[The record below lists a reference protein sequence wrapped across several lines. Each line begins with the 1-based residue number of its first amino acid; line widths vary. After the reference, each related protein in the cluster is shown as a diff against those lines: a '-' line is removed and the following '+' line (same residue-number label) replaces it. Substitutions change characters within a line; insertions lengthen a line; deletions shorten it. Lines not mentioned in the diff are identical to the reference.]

1 MANFVFG
8 DVTEIVCQHISGT
21 YRYYPKANESFTI
34 DRGGIRGNDDANQV
48 TSDGQMMSQLNRVR
62 WSIEGPIA
70 VDMILDSEI
79 SSLNVLA
86 ASPSMGTWSISN
98 IAGVTYRG
106 IGRPI
111 GDIQLDTNAG
121 TLTLKLAGN
130 RELEKI
136 T

>member
-1 MANFVFG
+1 
-8 DVTEIVCQHISGT
+8 
-21 YRYYPKANESFTI
+21 
-34 DRGGIRGNDDANQV
+34 
-48 TSDGQMMSQLNRVR
+48 MMSQLNRVR

-70 VDMILDSEI
+70 VDMISDSEF

-111 GDIQLDTNAG
+111 ADIQLDTNAG